1 MWEIDT
7 RKQAESLLNSNG
19 WVNIW
24 HGSVRS
30 GKTVISLIR
39 WIVYL
44 KNFVRHKGGDFVMVG
59 KTERTLYRNIL
70 SPLMEVFGEAVTV
83 TRGSGEAIIF
93 NTRVLLVGANDERSE
108 QKIRGGTFAGAYCDE
123 ITLYPE
129 SFFKML
135 LSRLSVDGSKL
146 FGTTNPDNPSHW
158 LYKDV
163 IENKELGNK
172 RIFHYTIN
180 DNPHLTEEYKES
192 LRNAYTGLW
201 YRRFY
206 LGEWVSAHG
215 AIYDMFD
222 KQNHV
227 VNNILNMKSGVRF
240 VSIDYGIQNPC
251 VFGLYNK
258 DGNNYHLISEYYWDG
273 RTTGKQKTDSEYVN
287 DLIKWLGTEKI
298 KFIVIDPSATSF
310 IQSLRKAGFSVKLAK
325 NSVLE
330 GIQLVSDMLVKR
342 KLFIHEKCDNTI
354 REIESY
360 IWDSKASARGVE
372 QPLKTNDHCMDML
385 RYALLT
391 TKTNSVGKTSNAKMP
406 SLMDGTKLQ
415 GMI

>member
-1 MWEIDT
+1 MWEINT

-135 LSRLSVDGSKL
+135 LSRLSVQGAKL

-163 IENKELGNK
+163 IENKEFDNK
-172 RIFHYTIN
+172 RIFHYTID
-180 DNPHLTEEYKES
+180 DNPTNTEEYKKS

-240 VSIDYGIQNPC
+240 VSIDYEI
-251 VFGLYNK
+251 
-258 DGNNYHLISEYYWDG
+258 G
-273 RTTGKQKTDSEYVN
+273 RAHV
-287 DLIKWLGTEKI
+287 
-298 KFIVIDPSATSF
+298 
-310 IQSLRKAGFSVKLAK
+310 
-325 NSVLE
+325 
-330 GIQLVSDMLVKR
+330 
-342 KLFIHEKCDNTI
+342 
-354 REIESY
+354 
-360 IWDSKASARGVE
+360 
-372 QPLKTNDHCMDML
+372 
-385 RYALLT
+385 
-391 TKTNSVGKTSNAKMP
+391 
-406 SLMDGTKLQ
+406 
-415 GMI
+415 